1 MTIDRLNRLPT
12 IETPQDS
19 SQAWYSLWSNAC

>member
-1 MTIDRLNRLPT
+1 MTIDQLNQLPT

-19 SQAWYSLWSNAC
+19 SQAWFSFWSSGC